1 MQLKNNN
8 HGGKREGAGRK
19 SKGRSKVTT
28 TFTLSPDVVEYL
40 KTKGRAKSEYIEELI
55 LANIKKSEA

>member
-1 MQLKNNN
+1 MQTKNN

-19 SKGRSKVTT
+19 ASGRSKVTT
-28 TFTLSPDVVEYL
+28 TFTLSPYIVEFL

-55 LANIKKSEA
+55 LSDIKKSEA